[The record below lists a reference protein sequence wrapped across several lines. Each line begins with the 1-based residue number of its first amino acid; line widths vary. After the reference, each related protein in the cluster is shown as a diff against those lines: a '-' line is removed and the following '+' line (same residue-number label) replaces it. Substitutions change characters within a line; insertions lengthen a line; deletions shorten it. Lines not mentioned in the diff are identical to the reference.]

1 MLTRTFVAAVATALA
16 AVAGVVSALD
26 GDADLVPFFVG
37 LTVAGSIGA
46 WAVRE
51 PYGGDRRRLAQAI
64 GGLWLIAASWI
75 GALLIW
81 QQVLCACSMPLP
93 IREFTYLG
101 LTATVYHLA
110 GVYLGGALMAVAAF
124 SRALARA

>member
-1 MLTRTFVAAVATALA
+1 MLSRSLLAAAAAVIAGLA
-16 AVAGVVSALD
+16 ATISALD

-37 LTVAGSIGA
+37 LTAAGGIGA

-51 PYGGDRRRLAQAI
+51 PYDGRRRWLAQAI
-64 GGLWLIAASWI
+64 GGLWLIAAGWT

-81 QQVLCACSMPLP
+81 QQVMCGCSMPPPLP
-93 IREFTYLG
+93 EETYLG
-101 LTATVYHLA
+101 LTATTYHLA